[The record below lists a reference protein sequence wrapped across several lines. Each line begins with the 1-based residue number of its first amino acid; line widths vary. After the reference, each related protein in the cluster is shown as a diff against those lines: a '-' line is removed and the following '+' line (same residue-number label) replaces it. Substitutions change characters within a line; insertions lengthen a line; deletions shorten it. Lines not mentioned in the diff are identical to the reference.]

1 MELTG
6 QVRAALYLRVSTA
19 EQAQEGYSIDA
30 QRERLKAYCVSQ
42 DWKIVGIYEDAGYT
56 GGNMNRPQLTKMRSD
71 FDKKLFDILLVYK
84 LDRLSRNMRDL
95 SNLVNDLQKFG
106 IHLKS
111 ATEPFDTSTPAGKLI
126 LNMLGS
132 VAEFERGMIGE
143 RVKMGMIEKAKEGDG
158 FLGFNHPYGYDYSNG
173 KLEVNQCE
181 AEVVRTIFKL
191 YLQGESMGKIVE
203 HLNALGISSKHG
215 GKWAKG
221 KIDFILG
228 NPLYCGMKHW
238 DGIVTKSEHPAI
250 VSVEDYNEVQ
260 EIRKVR
266 VKNRNRVRKEPGKV
280 TPSEGTK

>member
-1 MELTG
+1 MESET

-30 QRERLKAYCVSQ
+30 QRERLKAYCLSQ
-42 DWKIVGIYEDAGYT
+42 DWKVAGIYEDAGYT
-56 GGNMNRPQLTKMRSD
+56 GGNMNRPQLIRLKED
-71 FDKKLFDILLVYK
+71 IPKKLFDVILVYK

-95 SNLVNDLQKFG
+95 SNFVNDLQKYN

-143 RVKMGMIEKAKEGDG
+143 RVKMGMLEKAKEGDG

-173 KLEVNQCE
+173 TLTLNQME

-191 YLQGESMGKIVE
+191 YLQGESMGRIVE
-203 HLNALGISSKHG
+203 HLNTLGIPSKHG
-215 GKWAKG
+215 KKWAKA
-221 KIDFILG
+221 KIDIILS
-228 NPLYCGMKHW
+228 NPLYCGLKHW
-238 DGIVTKSEHPAI
+238 DGIITKSNHPPI
-250 VSVEDYNEVQ
+250 VSIEDFNEVQ

-266 VKNRNRVRKEPGKV
+266 IKNRERCRKLPARIEIQ
-280 TPSEGTK
+280 